1 MNTVIHLLKTLRWY
15 PVDLFFLMAPSCIE
29 KFLLKCL
36 HIYLISQVILFWK
49 EKKQLFGQFDISH
62 SFLLNSM
69 FYVCILKSD
78 EERLNLFIGKII
90 KIFLLVML
98 LQKQNKYK
106 DLIHCNPQ
114 VEAMQWTSIAI
125 WINKYRYIHQ
135 GNTI

>member
-1 MNTVIHLLKTLRWY
+1 MIHLLKTLRWY
-15 PVDLFFLMAPSCIE
+15 PVDFFFLTAPSCIE

-36 HIYLISQVILFWK
+36 HIYLISQVILYWK

-69 FYVCILKSD
+69 FYVCILKLD

-106 DLIHCNPQ
+106 DIIHCSPQ
-114 VEAMQWTSIAI
+114 AEAMQCRSIAM
-125 WINKYRYIHQ
+125 
-135 GNTI
+135 